1 MVCQLESQADLKAV
15 IIVVIVVIVVIV
27 AIVAIFDVVP
37 GVTGVEFELICQL
50 PTDAEPQGVNVE
62 FINS

>member
-15 IIVVIVVIVVIV
+15 AIV